1 MDWMTLFQ
9 SLDQGET
16 QDVDDWRN
24 KIFAHDTT
32 SSGVRRQNYHPLCP
46 PRCKELVLG
55 SGAETNLKVEGAP
68 VQSKS
73 GGTDPVQSAAKIFLV
88 MPLNF
93 LAPKARLVVLVSAFM
108 VVSTVWSVYFLLFFY
123 SRCPSPYPAI
133 CKSGGHVPRAPWSR
147 RHWCCVVVRVRF
159 SVQVVRSQRHGYYA
173 DSRPRRKFSTIVDRL
188 YSLSRFSFSQLLVD
202 QRDQRIDFIDFLT
215 TTCLG
220 KRLENYV

>member
-73 GGTDPVQSAAKIFLV
+73 GGTDPVQSAAKIF
-88 MPLNF
+88 F
-93 LAPKARLVVLVSAFM
+93 GHAPPFFGSKSTISRFGERFHGGQYSLVSLFFA
-108 VVSTVWSVYFLLFFY
+108 VFLLTVPLPV
-123 SRCPSPYPAI
+123 PS
-133 CKSGGHVPRAPWSR
+133 H
-147 RHWCCVVVRVRF
+147 
-159 SVQVVRSQRHGYYA
+159 
-173 DSRPRRKFSTIVDRL
+173 L
-188 YSLSRFSFSQLLVD
+188 
-202 QRDQRIDFIDFLT
+202 
-215 TTCLG
+215 
-220 KRLENYV
+220 